1 MVQRPKMRSLTTVW
15 GRRCRRS
22 GPPLMGVW
30 RRVGT
35 IVERIGMRGAMP
47 STVLAVRPASTLT
60 FVAVC
65 GRQKISADTA
75 SLPRGKGRYIM
86 RCYPIG

>member
-15 GRRCRRS
+15 GRRRRRS

-35 IVERIGMRGAMP
+35 IVERIGMGGAMR
-47 STVLAVRPASTLT
+47 STVVGGQAGLDTNLRGSVWTSEDLSRHRFLA
-60 FVAVC
+60 
-65 GRQKISADTA
+65 
-75 SLPRGKGRYIM
+75 
-86 RCYPIG
+86 